1 MGRTL
6 QRAKPRK
13 GHELSPP
20 RGYQPPIYEQVQ
32 QQQQQQ
38 VNPASSLTEAPRV
51 SHLGA
56 FFSPS
61 TTSEV
66 PTLPPVM
73 LKMSPYMFYH
83 GDPKETTSL
92 VLSDPDEAS
101 DAGDALSSSTLK
113 KGSRRKSTS
122 NAGNNKEE
130 EMDPNSVFRNGDLR
144 EALFASN
151 QHFTQGKSS
160 STLNDVQM
168 RYRYQN
174 RLRNAAGGD
183 GGRSMSSMS
192 NAGDGG
198 VEMSTSGTVGA
209 RSVAANLARVHRLI
223 LSKLIREA
231 GAALLKLN
239 HRTTVPVSSFGG
251 AMESSLTGASSTR
264 GGVRRNRGDDADA
277 NGGSTSPVPE
287 GPGGVDLSRNSSVYS
302 KAASE
307 LRIGM
312 LIDVLREDFGIANRS
327 LLEAVRDGLNRLNN
341 RLSQGLSVSRQDLSS
356 GSYTAST
363 SIGCVP
369 FGAVMELLDIYVN
382 GQPSLDTRQAC
393 FDIFDVS
400 KQRVVQ
406 LRFLRS
412 LRGLSDATLRSQT
425 GGGSFAMLKAVLDV
439 FQQNE
444 DLTTTLTKDQVVPL
458 FDLDDGV
465 LVEGFFEEIWR
476 QIVVREFGVTRGD
489 VL

>member
-20 RGYQPPIYEQVQ
+20 RGYRPPIYEQVQ
-32 QQQQQQ
+32 QQQQQA
-38 VNPASSLTEAPRV
+38 NPAPSLTDAPRV

-56 FFSPS
+56 FFSPNTS
-61 TTSEV
+61 SEV

-92 VLSDPDEAS
+92 VLSDPDDAS

-113 KGSRRKSTS
+113 KAARRKSTS
-122 NAGNNKEE
+122 NAGISKEE

-168 RYRYQN
+168 RYRFQT

-192 NAGDGG
+192 NGGEGG
-198 VEMSTSGTVGA
+198 VEISGTVGA

-239 HRTTVPVSSFGG
+239 HRTTVPASSFGG
-251 AMESSLTGASSTR
+251 AMEASLTGASSIR
-264 GGVRRNRGDDADA
+264 GARRNRGEDADA

-312 LIDVLREDFGIANRS
+312 LIDVLREDFGIVNRS
-327 LLEAVRDGLNRLNN
+327 LLEALRDGLNRLNN
-341 RLSQGLSVSRQDLSS
+341 RLSQSLSVSRQDLSS

-412 LRGLSDATLRSQT
+412 LRGLSDAALRLQT

-476 QIVVREFGVTRGD
+476 QIAVREFGVTREE